1 MNKSFGIFGKFN
13 CRAVSRTRKSKGLTF
28 FSAPG
33 GFRLIQVLEV
43 WILGIVNVSRDRQ
56 VSVMLWLRLRQF

>member
-13 CRAVSRTRKSKGLTF
+13 CRAVSGTQTSKGLIF

-33 GFRLIQVLEV
+33 GFRLIKALAA
-43 WILGIVNVSRDRQ
+43 WILVNVNVFRDRQ
-56 VSVMLWLRLRQF
+56 VSVMLWFRLRQF